1 VTEDVL
7 AHYSTGKDW
16 AMGDAAPAIS
26 TVMHECVLKP
36 PVDAVFE
43 TKTLRN
49 STITKLL
56 FAAVPG
62 GVFLK
67 CNFHKCQAYTR
78 AKPHFSGNAETRAKA
93 FRTYHHAMREMRE
106 IVFPT
111 MHELLCK
118 LITCWLKASHPTFHE
133 YHTTTPFTHGL
144 AERVRTVAGLPLTGN
159 WCVHMLMVLIVL
171 TMLPPPCPPPHPLRR
186 YESNHNIMK
195 AATGR
200 SAQSLA
206 AYISGPGGMVS
217 ICKRLATHLEFVYKV
232 EIDSGTY
239 FKAQHWAKSANASK
253 LEPVSEPHGF
263 LPHNMVSDIHI
274 FPASATEC
282 DDKMDDRKE
291 LFLQAWRLPSATAL
305 EAFLFDVEGGGGVK
319 ASRVARTIK
328 AVTSMLTSF
337 HLIGKDVDGS
347 WRCSCVQFGKTLV
360 CKHCAAI
367 GIKMGTLALPDEYN
381 STRVG
386 QSKRLPGRP
395 RKRPATDG
403 DDGDDGTF

>member
-1 VTEDVL
+1 
-7 AHYSTGKDW
+7 
-16 AMGDAAPAIS
+16 MGDAAPAIS

-36 PVDAVFE
+36 PVDAIFE

-49 STITKLL
+49 STINKLL
-56 FAAVPG
+56 FAAVLG

-78 AKPHFSGNAETRAKA
+78 AKPHFSGDAETRAKA
-93 FRTYHHAMREMRE
+93 FRTYHNAMREMRE

-118 LITCWLKASHPTFHE
+118 LISCWLKASHPKFYE
-133 YHTTTPFTHGL
+133 YHTKTPFTQGL
-144 AERVRTVAGLPLTGN
+144 AERVCTVAGLPLTGN
-159 WCVHMLMVLIVL
+159 WCVHMQTVLTVLTVL
-171 TMLPPPCPPPHPLRR
+171 TMLTMLLPPRPPPGR

-217 ICKRLATHLEFVYKV
+217 ICKRLATHLEFVYTV
-232 EIDSGTY
+232 EIDSTTY
-239 FKAQHWAKSANASK
+239 YKAQHWAKSANAAK
-253 LEPVSEPHGF
+253 LEPVPEPHGF

-282 DDKMDDRKE
+282 DDKMDDSKK
-291 LFLQAWRLPSATAL
+291 LFLQAWRQPSATEL

-319 ASRVARTIK
+319 SSRVHRTIK
-328 AVTSMLTSF
+328 AVTLVLTSF
-337 HLIGKDVDGS
+337 HLIGKDMDDS

-360 CKHCAAI
+360 CKHCTAI
-367 GIKMGTLALPDEYN
+367 GIKMGTIVLPDEYN
-381 STRVG
+381 TTRVG

-395 RKRPATDG
+395 RKRSAADG
-403 DDGDDGTF
+403 DAGDDGTF